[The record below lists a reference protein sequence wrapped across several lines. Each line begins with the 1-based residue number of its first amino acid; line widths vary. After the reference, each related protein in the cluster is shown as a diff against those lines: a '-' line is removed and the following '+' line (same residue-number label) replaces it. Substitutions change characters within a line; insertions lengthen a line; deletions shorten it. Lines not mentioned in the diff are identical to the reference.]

1 MVSAIPTHVVIM
13 IITHIQEELR
23 QQQLEG
29 RTIKARIHAHKM
41 ATVRT
46 KRYYRDYELRLK
58 AKMQRKRTRE
68 EQVGQRIK
76 KVRYALI

>member
-1 MVSAIPTHVVIM
+1 MLLTHGHY
-13 IITHIQEELR
+13 TQEELH
-23 QQQLEG
+23 QHQLEG
-29 RTIKARIHAHKM
+29 RMVKARIHAHKM

-68 EQVGQRIK
+68 EQV
-76 KVRYALI
+76 KVLSVD